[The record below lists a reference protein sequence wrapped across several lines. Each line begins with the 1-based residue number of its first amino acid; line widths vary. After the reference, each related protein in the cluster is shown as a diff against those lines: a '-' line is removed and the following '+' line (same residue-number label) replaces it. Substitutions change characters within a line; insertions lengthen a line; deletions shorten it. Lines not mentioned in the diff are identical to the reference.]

1 MHSPQNTLQLR
12 ALRGLLDDILDFI
25 IRCTLLN
32 ATDKVDNRD
41 IGGRDSEGH
50 ASKLAIE
57 GRNDLAYSLQNV
69 RSWHTAIIC
78 TTHLSSTGRRRDN
91 VSSSTSTTS
100 PVLCNI

>member
-25 IRCTLLN
+25 IRGTLLN
-32 ATDKVDNRD
+32 ATDKVHNRD
-41 IGGRDSEGH
+41 IGGRNSEGH

-69 RSWHTAIIC
+69 R
-78 TTHLSSTGRRRDN
+78 
-91 VSSSTSTTS
+91 
-100 PVLCNI
+100 P